1 MKEKIKQFMNTKQF
15 HICVIICIIFIILF
29 VVSVISIKYSVE
41 GEANPPFFIK
51 KISIISCVE
60 GTNNDDNENRWNITV
75 NQNND
80 IYLYIAKNE
89 SYSQTEIIQSVV
101 IENFQVLKEPE
112 IGIKKIYKP
121 DSSIDTTLF
130 KNSDENISEK
140 IEYKGSLETNIKN
153 LEISNQGDKVIFR
166 YAITNVGQYISNE
179 DEEINH
185 SQLLK
190 KLNLNNDNIKT
201 KISFDVNIK
210 LESEKIY
217 KAKVQLELPIN
228 DIVDG
233 GIQSIDITDLDNII
247 FKR

>member
-1 MKEKIKQFMNTKQF
+1 MREKVKQFMNTKQF

-29 VVSVISIKYSVE
+29 VVGVISIKYSVE

-60 GTNNDDNENRWNITV
+60 GTNNEDNENRWNLAV
-75 NQNND
+75 DQNND

-89 SYSQTEIIQSVV
+89 SYSQTEIIQSVI
-101 IENFQVLKEPE
+101 IENFQVLKEPT
-112 IGIKKIYKP
+112 IGIGKIYKP
-121 DSSIDTTLF
+121 DSGIDTTLF
-130 KNSDENISEK
+130 RNSDENISEK
-140 IEYKGSLETNIKN
+140 IEYKGSLETDIKN

-185 SQLLK
+185 SQLLN
-190 KLNLNNDNIKT
+190 KLNVDNDNLKT
-201 KISFDVNIK
+201 KITFDVSIK
-210 LESEKIY
+210 LESEKVY
-217 KAKVQLELPIN
+217 KANVQLELPIN
-228 DIVDG
+228 DVVNG
-233 GIQSIDITDLDNII
+233 GIQSIDITDLNDII